1 MIKCK
6 DFLDVAAFEEIS
18 KNAMSTHLSKP
29 EVVEIMRVLATKY
42 ADLSNFKQAKHYIG
56 RAEALAGKR
65 LGTRE
70 HYRVLD
76 VLICKLEILLKQVR
90 CDAEDEYVEA
100 CAGAEEAIDLSV
112 RLYGESSVPCTQA
125 KYLYAMLLSRIKQRE
140 GECEE
145 LLNKAE
151 AQMEAVCAQVQPAES
166 CNMLFNLLCDYT
178 LNLNNFVP
186 NVTHERRVN
195 LEAKLLKQ
203 MTVNTHYQLYKRAFV
218 TFLRMHIEEDPSAL
232 LAELAEVLTLLR
244 QPGSAL
250 PRPSYVEI
258 MVKFFQANLS
268 HRAGDADSALRIATE
283 LLERDIGSYFGHS
296 QSDIAITPRMIIMSD
311 KFDKLSAMQV
321 SDSSPQ
327 AEIQAYRKALQETL
341 AYAQETEAAVTAVQG
356 EASDNLIEVHS
367 LFSFIGYQ
375 TRNEPLVLASQRKA
389 SEICL
394 QNYGEVSQA
403 YLRRLLEQVSMESQ
417 CASVKRETVVSGLKR
432 ANEIAREVSTSD
444 PAEQAQR
451 HDILKQLYDLQS
463 HAGDLPG
470 ALEAV
475 KELV

>member
-1 MIKCK
+1 
-6 DFLDVAAFEEIS
+6 
-18 KNAMSTHLSKP
+18 
-29 EVVEIMRVLATKY
+29 
-42 ADLSNFKQAKHYIG
+42 
-56 RAEALAGKR
+56 
-65 LGTRE
+65 
-70 HYRVLD
+70 
-76 VLICKLEILLKQVR
+76 
-90 CDAEDEYVEA
+90 
-100 CAGAEEAIDLSV
+100 
-112 RLYGESSVPCTQA
+112 
-125 KYLYAMLLSRIKQRE
+125 MLLSRIKQRE

-250 PRPSYVEI
+250 PRPSYVET

-268 HRAGDADSALRIATE
+268 HRAGDTDSALRIATE

-375 TRNEPLVLASQRKA
+375 MRNEPLVLASQRKA

-394 QNYGEVSQA
+394 QNYGEMSQA

-417 CASVKRETVVSGLKR
+417 CASVKPETAVSGLKR

-451 HDILKQLYDLQS
+451 HDILKRLYDLQS
-463 HAGDLPG
+463 VAGDLPG
-470 ALEAV
+470 ALETV
-475 KELV
+475 KELVQVTRGVSEQTAAERNNQPDLDLVFYLYSLAALLMESQ